1 MKSQTLPSQ
10 VYITWWQ
17 ILNAKVEIVDIQV
30 NSYMFIVL
38 IMPKTLCAF
47 FTDTYVVYKLW
58 FLIIT
63 KFKVEKQ
70 VWESKSLKT
79 LITGF
84 ENSQNLLVL
93 LTIEYGYKT
102 RNLHYRFL
110 EFPLDPYLKPFSWAI
125 SQVNVRVL
133 KW

>member
-70 VWESKSLKT
+70 VWESKSPKT

-110 EFPLDPYLKPFSWAI
+110 EFLLDPYLKPFSWAI